1 MDARWQALR
10 AEEEVLGESEG
21 GHKST
26 VAMPSAAIIP
36 ALVRLRQGDH
46 QLQTS
51 PGYRGRCVS
60 KRKQQKDNALV

>member
-26 VAMPSAAIIP
+26 AVMPNAMVIP
-36 ALVRLRQGDH
+36 ALGRLRQGI
-46 QLQTS
+46 TS
-51 PGYRGRCVS
+51 SKPAQATEEDVS
-60 KRKQQKDNALV
+60 QKENNKRTML